1 MGKPT
6 LTFRPPWWAT
16 AALFAA
22 GSLFVAAGFW
32 QLDRADQKRV
42 LFSEYEL
49 GGEGRV
55 LQSLAQIDSAEQSR
69 FQLIELR
76 GEYSS
81 GQQVLLDNMLYEGK
95 QGYQVLTPLKTAEG
109 TVLVN
114 RGWLPASADRQR
126 LPDVSVAGGQRQI
139 KARIDRLPRPGIR
152 LAASA
157 AVPDSPWPRRLLYPT
172 AAEIAAQLDTRLPDF
187 QLLLAADQ
195 SDGYLREW
203 RPLVMGPDTHFGYAV
218 QWFGFTVAIA
228 VIYLLL
234 NLKRTA

>member
-1 MGKPT
+1 MGTRT
-6 LTFRPPWWAT
+6 LTFQPPWWAT

-32 QLDRADQKRV
+32 QLDRADQKRA

-49 GGEGRV
+49 GGEGPV
-55 LQSLAQIDSAEQSR
+55 LQSLAQIDSAERLR

-81 GQQVLLDNMLYEGK
+81 GQQILLDNMLYEGK

-114 RGWLPASADRQR
+114 RGWLAASADRRQ
-126 LPDVSVAGGQRQI
+126 LPDVSVAGGQRLI
-139 KARIDRLPRPGIR
+139 RARIDRLPRPGIR
-152 LAASA
+152 LAAST

-187 QLLLAADQ
+187 QLLLSADQ

-203 RPLVMGPDTHFGYAV
+203 RPLVTGPDTHFGYAV

>member
-1 MGKPT
+1 LGTST

-32 QLDRADQKRV
+32 QLDRADQKRA
-42 LFSEYEL
+42 LFSEYAL

-55 LQSLAQIDSAEQSR
+55 LQSLAQIDNAEQLR

-76 GEYSS
+76 GQYLS
-81 GQQVLLDNMLYEGK
+81 GQQILLDNMLHEGK
-95 QGYQVLTPLKTAEG
+95 PGYQVLTPLVTAEG

-114 RGWLPASADRQR
+114 RGWLAASADRRQ
-126 LPDVSVAGGQRQI
+126 LPDVSVDGGERQI
-139 KARIDRLPRPGIR
+139 SARIDRLPRPGIR

-157 AVPDSPWPRRLLYPT
+157 AVPESPWPRRLLYPT
-172 AAEIAAQLDTRLPDF
+172 AAEIAEQLDTRLPDF
-187 QLLLAADQ
+187 QLLLSPDQ
-195 SDGYLREW
+195 SDGYLRDW
-203 RPLVMGPDTHFGYAV
+203 RPVVMGPDTHFGYAV
-218 QWFGFTVAIA
+218 QWFAFTVAIA

-234 NLKRTA
+234 NVKRTA